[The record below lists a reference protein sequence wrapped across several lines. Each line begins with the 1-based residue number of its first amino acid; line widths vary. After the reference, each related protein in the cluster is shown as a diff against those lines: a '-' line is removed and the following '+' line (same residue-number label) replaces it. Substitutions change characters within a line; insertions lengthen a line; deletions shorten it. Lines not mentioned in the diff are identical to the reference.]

1 MKKKPTQKGGK
12 RLGAGRKPPPIPLAS
27 HFSIRLEVDLFD
39 ELRATATT
47 EGMSLSRL
55 INLRLRSALE
65 SLAPQA
71 APSVS
76 IPSRPSP
83 LPPAPSLPKPLY
95 PITPDRSRMDEHPAF
110 DPDRVGHGSDDWGA
124 ASSFCASDED

>member
-65 SLAPQA
+65 ALAPQA
-71 APSVS
+71 SK
-76 IPSRPSP
+76 PSP
-83 LPPAPSLPKPLY
+83 PPPLQHAPSLPKPLY
-95 PITPDRSRMDEHPAF
+95 PITPDRGRIDEHPAF
-110 DPDRVGHGSDDWGA
+110 DPDRVGHCSSDWSA